1 MEYSQK
7 RDGRWEVY
15 MEGDWIG
22 TAKQT
27 PSGGWVFLGRF
38 SSGAYG
44 MGSTID
50 GAIYNALKEANVEGI
65 NVHEQVQTH

>member
-1 MEYSQK
+1 M

-38 SSGAYG
+38 SAGAYG

-50 GAIYNALKEANVEGI
+50 GAIYNALKEANGEEI
-65 NVHEQVQTH
+65 NVHEQVQSH